1 MGKYEDLEKLQ
12 ALKDS
17 GGITEKE
24 FEVEKYKILTRE
36 ENKTKSKTEGIYIA
50 SLILGISTFLLGAI
64 PILGLILGIIAIVIT
79 LKARKT
85 MNNKEEK
92 SGLVTAGL
100 ILSAIGLIIAV
111 ILTVVT
117 VGILIYSNNNSV
129 ITKAQDIQTVADNGI
144 LSKAQ
149 DVRIAA
155 EVASRKEYAVICA
168 QDTLNNRIV
177 DVTLGKGQKEEIS
190 TIKYLVED
198 NETIILIQT
207 KLNKETTIYAYKET
221 TFYGTDTTTGK
232 ISKEIKKW
240 WNDGTEMDTDEILN
254 KIE

>member
-1 MGKYEDLEKLQ
+1 
-12 ALKDS
+12 
-17 GGITEKE
+17 
-24 FEVEKYKILTRE
+24 
-36 ENKTKSKTEGIYIA
+36 
-50 SLILGISTFLLGAI
+50 
-64 PILGLILGIIAIVIT
+64 
-79 LKARKT
+79 
-85 MNNKEEK
+85 
-92 SGLVTAGL
+92 
-100 ILSAIGLIIAV
+100 
-111 ILTVVT
+111 

-221 TFYGTDTTTGK
+221 TFYGTDETADISTTGRTSEEIQIIK
-232 ISKEIKKW
+232 RGKEIRQW
-240 WNDGTEMDTDEILN
+240 WNSGTEMDTDEILN
-254 KIE
+254 KIK